1 MIEICGCVQG
11 KSNTGANLLFALEGL
26 VSPVIPPA
34 LSDLQKS
41 KGITSTLVTSSSQLR
56 AVLIFCLLINW
67 SHLLLFLCAGIGCSA
82 TD

>member
-26 VSPVIPPA
+26 VSPVIPSA

-41 KGITSTLVTSSSQLR
+41 NGISSTLVT
-56 AVLIFCLLINW
+56 
-67 SHLLLFLCAGIGCSA
+67 
-82 TD
+82 